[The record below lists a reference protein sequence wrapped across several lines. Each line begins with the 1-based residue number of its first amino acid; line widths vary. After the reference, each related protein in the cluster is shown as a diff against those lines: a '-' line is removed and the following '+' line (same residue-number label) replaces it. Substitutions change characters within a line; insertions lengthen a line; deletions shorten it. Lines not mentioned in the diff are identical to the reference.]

1 MPHDWRNEE
10 DHGRGSSNDCEES
23 SKSPGIGQD
32 LWEGLEALKSAYAFR
47 LRSCLTS
54 SWVSSLERRPHSF
67 YWAKRKRSSRTRRPP
82 IVQYVYLTKIE
93 KFYERIVASR
103 IIRHLLV
110 GESRTAIPEGQ
121 FGFHEGRSTVNAIQ
135 RVRSLTDQ
143 IMDGDEVTIISLDI
157 TNAFN
162 SVP

>member
-10 DHGRGSSNDCEES
+10 DHGRGSSNDCEED

-32 LWEGLEALKSAYAFR
+32 PWEGLEALKSAYAFR
-47 LRSCLTS
+47 RSCLTS
-54 SWVSSLERRPHSF
+54 SWRVSSLERRPHSF

-82 IVQYVYLTKIE
+82 IIQYAYLTKIE

-110 GESRTAIPEGQ
+110 GESRTARGPVRVPWKAIDCERDPAGSLSH
-121 FGFHEGRSTVNAIQ
+121 GPDYGWGRSYDNIF
-135 RVRSLTDQ
+135 
-143 IMDGDEVTIISLDI
+143 GYH
-157 TNAFN
+157 
-162 SVP
+162 